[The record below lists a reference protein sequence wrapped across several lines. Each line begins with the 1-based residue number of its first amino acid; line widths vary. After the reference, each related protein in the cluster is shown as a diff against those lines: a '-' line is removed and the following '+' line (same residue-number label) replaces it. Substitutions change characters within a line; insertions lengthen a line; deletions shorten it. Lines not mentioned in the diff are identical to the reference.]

1 MNDLSPKQRVF
12 QMLASMAEIVGGSPD
27 LNAERQ
33 HLATLIDHC
42 RSWESELATKEADMR
57 ELQTFT
63 LPAGT
68 TCKRNGIPFKL
79 QHATQIECHPENLDL
94 ILDGFVPSVDG
105 QALSRNQPEQGLGI
119 PQVAQSATKSE
130 TLEQILVEA
139 RAIRV
144 KLEELHTLGSMVCWS
159 GF

>member
-42 RSWESELATKEADMR
+42 RSWESELATKEDDMR
-57 ELQTFT
+57 GELCTIN

-68 TCKRNGIPFKL
+68 ALKGDRIGDCLRSDAAITCAREDEWLVRTALGL
-79 QHATQIECHPENLDL
+79 PESPGDM
-94 ILDGFVPSVDG
+94 DG
-105 QALSRNQPEQGLGI
+105 QRKL
-119 PQVAQSATKSE
+119 AQAATKGE